1 LGVAEGAGFIIQNV
15 AQNSIGS
22 RLGLRAGTV
31 PIKYGDI
38 ELLIGGDIITRI
50 GKQNVYLT
58 PEALVAIASEIAE
71 LRLTS
76 NFSITVIRDGKE
88 LELMTALKVP

>member
-1 LGVAEGAGFIIQNV
+1 MAEGGGFIIQNV

-31 PIKYGDI
+31 PIKYGET

-58 PEALVAIASEIAE
+58 GESLVAIAEEIAA
-71 LRLTS
+71 LKLTKE
-76 NFSITVIRDGKE
+76 FSISIIRNG
-88 LELMTALKVP
+88 